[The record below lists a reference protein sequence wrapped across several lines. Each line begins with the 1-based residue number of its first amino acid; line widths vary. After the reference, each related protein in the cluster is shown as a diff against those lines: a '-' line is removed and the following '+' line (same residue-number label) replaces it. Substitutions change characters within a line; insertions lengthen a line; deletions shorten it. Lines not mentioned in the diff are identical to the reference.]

1 VGRHKSLVSKFTQK
15 GFIIDW
21 GTSGFKKYE
30 WIISW
35 RKLTFL
41 LNHMILALQPTIWRQ

>member
-1 VGRHKSLVSKFTQK
+1 MQYACGIYFITEKGFIVGLDVGRHKSLVSKFTQK

-30 WIISW
+30 
-35 RKLTFL
+35 
-41 LNHMILALQPTIWRQ
+41 